1 MFKHQ
6 VEPRAMGEWF
16 YCKGF
21 EQFEYMTTFLL
32 VNESTDYGKLLLIC
46 FFFTITLTILMSI
59 SIEKFLGKQCMRER
73 EKQIASSPSHRFHGL
88 FFTLIEHKC
97 PPISAREIVQLL

>member
-59 SIEKFLGKQCMRER
+59 SIE
-73 EKQIASSPSHRFHGL
+73 
-88 FFTLIEHKC
+88 
-97 PPISAREIVQLL
+97 ISWKTVHARKRKTNCILTITSFPWSVFYSY